1 MSSKRLKDIDD
12 ESVLQPFL
20 DAVYRELGFDF
31 RRETKRDKQ
40 LAGIDLVL
48 SHRGHEYYI
57 DEKAATHYVNR
68 PLKTFAFELNFQSY
82 GQLRPGWL
90 FDEHKDTTHYFLVSE
105 IHARTK
111 EVADVTH
118 FRLVSVHRQ
127 KLLAYLNS
135 KQWGRQFFETELP
148 VLDEACPKYELSS
161 AAPKARVVKTTH
173 LVEEPLNLVIV
184 LDDLIDAGIAKELVP
199 GPNCLD
205 KNKLKTLFSANG
217 LLD

>member
-1 MSSKRLKDIDD
+1 MSSKRRKDLDD

-48 SHRGHEYYI
+48 SHRGQEYYV

-68 PLKTFAFELNFQSY
+68 PLKTFAFELNFRSY

-90 FDEHKDTTHYFLVSE
+90 FDEHKETTHYFLVSE
-105 IHARTK
+105 IHATSN

-118 FRLVSVHRQ
+118 FRLVSVSRQ
-127 KLLAYLNS
+127 KLLSYLHS
-135 KQWGRQFFETELP
+135 KQWGQQFFETGLP
-148 VLDEACPKYELSS
+148 VLDEDCPRYELSP

-184 LDDLIDAGIAKELVP
+184 LNDLIDAGVAKELVP
-199 GPNCLD
+199 GPSGLD
-205 KNKLKTLFSANG
+205 KNKLKILFSADG

>member
-135 KQWGRQFFETELP
+135 KHWGRQFFETELP

-184 LDDLIDAGIAKELVP
+184 LDDLIDAGVAKELVP